1 MKRISAV
8 FYRSISGNEPVR
20 DFLKDMRKEDKLI
33 VGADIKTVEYGW
45 PIGMPVCKPLGSGLY
60 EVRSNISDGRI
71 VRVIFTIQNNKM
83 ILLHGFVKKTQ
94 KLPEAE
100 INIAKKRLKDL

>member
-1 MKRISAV
+1 VKRISAV

-94 KLPEAE
+94 KLPGTE

>member
-94 KLPEAE
+94 KLPGTE